1 MTLTFHAP
9 TLLATIV
16 ISLAIAYLF
25 GMAAR
30 AMRLPPVV
38 GYLLAGVAVG
48 PFTPGFI
55 VDPHIVTELADIGV
69 ALLLFGVG
77 LHFSLAD
84 LLSVWRIAVPGA
96 LVQMAGST
104 AIGFAAGRWMFLW
117 TPTASLLLGI
127 GLAVASTAVA
137 TRTLEDRSELTT
149 PTGQIALGWLVMQ
162 DLVVIIV
169 LVLLPAATIA
179 ENHAGSLL
187 PLLGRTALELAGFV
201 VVVVVAGQRAIPWML
216 ALTARAGSR
225 DLFTL
230 AVILVAL
237 GVAYGS
243 AQLFG
248 VSLALGA
255 FFAGVV
261 LAESDLSH
269 QAAAASSS
277 VQQLF
282 TVLFFV
288 SVGLSIDPAV
298 MLHVPLEI
306 VATLLA
312 ILVGIGFLSL
322 CLLLALRVPVRTATR
337 VAAALA
343 QIGEFSFI
351 LAAEAV
357 ADREMPAEGLG
368 LVLSGALFAILLNP
382 FVFSANEKL
391 AAVLEKIRPLQYWT
405 TRARRFAAGPAPP
418 RLTDH
423 ALVIGHGRV
432 GSVVVA
438 ALRQHGV
445 PFLVIEEDRDIAER
459 SHRAGLPVIFGDGT
473 RPEVIA
479 AGHPEHAKLLVVA
492 IPDRFLARRI
502 IELVRHANHG
512 IDVVVR
518 THSDEEAEWLDAK
531 EVGLVVMS
539 ERETALGIAEYA
551 LRQFAVDPVLAQNT
565 LMNLRRAR
573 APE

>member
-9 TLLATIV
+9 SLLATIV

-30 AMRLPPVV
+30 AARLPPVV
-38 GYLLAGVAVG
+38 GYLIAGVAVG

-55 VDPHIVTELADIGV
+55 VDPHTVTELADIGV

-96 LVQMAGST
+96 LIQIAVST
-104 AIGFAAGRWMFLW
+104 AIGFATGRWVFAW
-117 TPTASLLLGI
+117 TPASSLLLGF
-127 GLAVASTAVA
+127 GLAIASTAVA
-137 TRTLEDRSELTT
+137 TRTLEDRGQLTT
-149 PTGQIALGWLVMQ
+149 EAGQIALGWLVVQ
-162 DLVVIIV
+162 DLMVVLV
-169 LVLLPAATIA
+169 LVLLPPATTA
-179 ENHAGSLL
+179 TGHAGGLL
-187 PLLGRTALELAGFV
+187 PLLGRTVLELAGFV
-201 VVVVVAGQRAIPWML
+201 VVVVVAGQRVIPWML

-298 MLHVPLEI
+298 TLHEPLEVGAI
-306 VATLLA
+306 VLA
-312 ILVGIGFLSL
+312 ILVGIGFVTL
-322 CLLLALRVPVRTATR
+322 CVLVALRVPLRTAAR
-337 VAAALA
+337 VAGALA
-343 QIGEFSFI
+343 QIAEFSFI

-357 ADREMPAEGLG
+357 ADGVMPEEGLS
-368 LVLSGALFAILLNP
+368 LVLSGAVIAILLNP
-382 FVFSANEKL
+382 FVFRANEL
-391 AAVLEKIRPLQYWT
+391 LGESLEKIRPLRRWM
-405 TRARRFAAGPAPP
+405 AAPRFAGQAPP
-418 RLTDH
+418 LIDH

-432 GSVVVA
+432 GSVVVG

-445 PFLVIEEDRDIAER
+445 PFLVIEQDRSVAER
-459 SHRAGLPVIFGDGT
+459 SLRAGLPVIFGDGT

-479 AGHPEHAKLLVVA
+479 AGHPDRAKLLVVA
-492 IPDRFLARRI
+492 IPDRFLARRVI
-502 IELVRHANHG
+502 DLVRQANRG

-551 LRQFAVDPVLAQNT
+551 LRQFAVDPDQARDT
-565 LMNLRRAR
+565 LKNLRRAQPR
-573 APE
+573 D

>member
-9 TLLATIV
+9 SLLATIV

-30 AMRLPPVV
+30 AARLPPVV
-38 GYLLAGVAVG
+38 GYLIAGVAVG

-96 LVQMAGST
+96 LIQIAVST
-104 AIGFAAGRWMFLW
+104 AIGFATGRWLFAW
-117 TPTASLLLGI
+117 TPASSLLLGFS
-127 GLAVASTAVA
+127 LAIASTAVA
-137 TRTLEDRSELTT
+137 TRTLEDRGQLTT
-149 PTGQIALGWLVMQ
+149 EAGQIALGWLVVQ
-162 DLVVIIV
+162 DLMVVLV
-169 LVLLPAATIA
+169 LVLLPPATMTTG
-179 ENHAGSLL
+179 HAGSLL
-187 PLLGRTALELAGFV
+187 PLLGRTLLELAGFV
-201 VVVVVAGQRAIPWML
+201 VVVVVAGRRVIPWML

-298 MLHVPLEI
+298 ILHVPLEVGAI
-306 VATLLA
+306 VLA
-312 ILVGIGFLSL
+312 ILVGIGFVTL
-322 CLLLALRVPVRTATR
+322 CVLVALRVPLRTAVR
-337 VAAALA
+337 VAGALA
-343 QIGEFSFI
+343 QIAEFSFI

-357 ADREMPAEGLG
+357 ADGVMPKEGLS
-368 LVLSGALFAILLNP
+368 LVLSGAVLAILVNP
-382 FVFSANEKL
+382 FVFRANEL
-391 AAVLEKIRPLQYWT
+391 LGESLEKIRPLRHWM
-405 TRARRFAAGPAPP
+405 AAPRFAGQTPP
-418 RLTDH
+418 LTDH

-432 GSVVVA
+432 GSVVVG

-445 PFLVIEEDRDIAER
+445 PFLVIEQDRRIAER
-459 SHRAGLPVIFGDGT
+459 SLRAGLPVIFGDGT
-473 RPEVIA
+473 RPEVVA
-479 AGHPEHAKLLVVA
+479 AGHPERAKLLVVA
-492 IPDRFLARRI
+492 IPDRFLARRVI
-502 IELVRHANHG
+502 DLVRQANQG

-551 LRQFAVDPVLAQNT
+551 LRQFAIDPDQARDT
-565 LMNLRRAR
+565 LKNLRRAQPR
-573 APE
+573 D

>member
-1 MTLTFHAP
+1 MPLTFHAS

-30 AMRLPPVV
+30 ALRLPPLV

-48 PFTPGFI
+48 PFTPGF
-55 VDPHIVTELADIGV
+55 VVEPRIVTELADIGV

-96 LVQMAGST
+96 LIQLAVST
-104 AIGFAAGRWMFLW
+104 AIGFAAGRWLFLW
-117 TPTASLLLGI
+117 TPAGSLLLGVA
-127 GLAVASTAVA
+127 LAIASTAVA
-137 TRTLEDRSELTT
+137 TRTLEDRGELRTEA
-149 PTGQIALGWLVMQ
+149 GQIALGWLVMQ
-162 DLVVIIV
+162 DLIVIIV
-169 LVLLPAATIA
+169 LVLLPAATMA
-179 ENHAGSLL
+179 ADHAGTLL

-201 VVVVVAGQRAIPWML
+201 VVVVVAGQRVIPWML
-216 ALTARAGSR
+216 TLTARAGSR

-288 SVGLSIDPAV
+288 SVGLSINPAV

-306 VATLLA
+306 VVVLLA
-312 ILVGIGFLSL
+312 ILVGLGFVTL
-322 CLLLALRVPVRTATR
+322 CLLLALRVPVRPAAK
-337 VAAALA
+337 VAGALA

-351 LAAEAV
+351 LTAEAV
-357 ADREMPAEGLG
+357 ADRDMPAEGLS
-368 LVLSGALFAILLNP
+368 LVLSGALIAILINP
-382 FVFSANEKL
+382 FVSTANEKL
-391 AAVLEKIRPLQYWT
+391 ALRLEKIRLLRDWT
-405 TRARRFAAGPAPP
+405 TRARWFAGAAPP

-438 ALRQHGV
+438 ALRQHDV
-445 PFLVIEEDRDIAER
+445 PFLVIEEDHAIAER
-459 SHRAGLPVIFGDGT
+459 SRRAGLPVIFGDGT

-502 IELVRHANHG
+502 IELVRHANRR

-518 THSDEEAEWLDAK
+518 THSDEEAEWLDAT

-551 LRQFAVDPVLAQNT
+551 LRQFAVDPILAQNT
-565 LMNLRRAR
+565 LTNLRRAR
-573 APE
+573 APD

>member
-9 TLLATIV
+9 GLLATIV

-25 GMAAR
+25 GMAVR
-30 AMRLPPVV
+30 AIRLPPVV
-38 GYLLAGVAVG
+38 GYLIAGVAVG
-48 PFTPGFI
+48 PFTPGFV

-96 LVQMAGST
+96 LVQIAGAT
-104 AIGFAAGRWMFLW
+104 AIGFTVGRWMLRW
-117 TPTASLLLGI
+117 TPAGSLLLGI
-127 GLAVASTAVA
+127 GLAIASTAVA
-137 TRTLEDRSELTT
+137 TRTLEDRGELSTE
-149 PTGQIALGWLVMQ
+149 TGRVALGWLVVQ
-162 DLVVIIV
+162 DLAVVVV
-169 LVLLPAATIA
+169 LVLLPPATLAAD
-179 ENHAGSLL
+179 HAGSLL
-187 PLLGRTALELAGFV
+187 PLLARTALELAGFV
-201 VVVVVAGQRAIPWML
+201 VVVVVAGQRLIPWML

-248 VSLALGA
+248 VSLGLGA

-261 LAESDLSH
+261 LAESDLRH

-277 VQQLF
+277 VQQVF
-282 TVLFFV
+282 AVLFFV
-288 SVGLSIDPAV
+288 SVGLSIDPAI

-306 VATLLA
+306 GAILLA
-312 ILVGIGFLSL
+312 ILVGIGFVAL
-322 CLLLALRVPVRTATR
+322 CVQLALRVPVRAAAK

-357 ADREMPAEGLG
+357 ADRAMPAEGLS
-368 LVLSGALFAILLNP
+368 LVLSGALLAILVNP
-382 FVFSANEKL
+382 FVFRANEKL
-391 AAVLEKIRPLQYWT
+391 ATRLEQIRLLQYWT
-405 TRARRFAAGPAPP
+405 ARPLGSAAGPTPP
-418 RLTDH
+418 PLTDH

-438 ALRQHGV
+438 ALREHHV
-445 PFLVIEEDRDIAER
+445 PFLVIEQDHGIAER
-459 SHRAGLPVIFGDGT
+459 SRRAGLPVIFGDGT

-479 AGHPEHAKLLVVA
+479 AGRPERAKLVVVA

-502 IELVRHANHG
+502 IDLVRHANRA

-551 LRQFAVDPVLAQNT
+551 LRQFAVDPVLARNT
-565 LMNLRRAR
+565 LKNLRRAR
-573 APE
+573 PRE